1 MTQRMRPLSPHV
13 MIFRWPLNAIM
24 SIMHRIT
31 GVVMTAGGVLLVWW
45 FLAASVSG
53 SYFDAV
59 NGLMTSVVGDLVML
73 GLLAALCHHFC
84 NGIRH
89 LIWDTG
95 RGLGDRD
102 VTLSSRISLGGSVI
116 LFAVIILVG

>member
-1 MTQRMRPLSPHV
+1 MIQPTRPLSPHV
-13 MIFRWPLNAIM
+13 TIFRWPLNAIL

-31 GVVMTAGGVLLVWW
+31 GVVMAGGGVLVVWW
-45 FLAASVSG
+45 FLAASISE
-53 SYFDAV
+53 SYFVVVD
-59 NGLMTSVVGDLVML
+59 GLMTSIVGDLVML

-84 NGIRH
+84 NGVRH

-102 VTLSSRISLGGSVI
+102 ITLSSRISLGGAVSLFVI
-116 LFAVIILVG
+116 IILVS

>member
-1 MTQRMRPLSPHV
+1 
-13 MIFRWPLNAIM
+13 M
-24 SIMHRIT
+24 SILHRIT
-31 GVVMTAGGVLLVWW
+31 GVVMAGGGVLVVWW
-45 FLAASVSG
+45 FLAASVSE
-53 SYFDAV
+53 SYFAV
-59 NGLMTSVVGDLVML
+59 VDGLMTSIVGDLVML

-102 VTLSSRISLGGSVI
+102 IALSSRVSLGGAII
-116 LFAVIILVG
+116 LFVVIILTV

>member
-1 MTQRMRPLSPHV
+1 

-24 SIMHRIT
+24 SILHRIT
-31 GVVMTAGGVLLVWW
+31 GVVMAGGGVLVVWW
-45 FLAASVSG
+45 FLAASVSE
-53 SYFDAV
+53 SYFAV
-59 NGLMTSVVGDLVML
+59 VDGLITSIVGDLVML

-102 VTLSSRISLGGSVI
+102 ITLSSRVSLGGAII
-116 LFAVIILVG
+116 LFVVIILTV

>member
-1 MTQRMRPLSPHV
+1 MTHQARPLSPHV
-13 MIFRWPLNAIM
+13 TIFRWPLNAIM
-24 SIMHRIT
+24 SILHRIT
-31 GVVMTAGGVLLVWW
+31 GVVMAGGGVLVVWW
-45 FLAASVSG
+45 FLAASVSE
-53 SYFDAV
+53 SYFAV
-59 NGLMTSVVGDLVML
+59 VDGLITSIVGDLVML

-102 VTLSSRISLGGSVI
+102 ITLSSRVSLGGAII
-116 LFAVIILVG
+116 LFVVIILTV

>member
-1 MTQRMRPLSPHV
+1 MTHQARPLSPHV
-13 MIFRWPLNAIM
+13 TIFRWPLNAIM
-24 SIMHRIT
+24 SILHRIT
-31 GVVMTAGGVLLVWW
+31 GVVMAGGGVLVVWW
-45 FLAASVSG
+45 FLAASVSE
-53 SYFDAV
+53 SYFAV
-59 NGLMTSVVGDLVML
+59 VDGLMTSIVGDLVML

-102 VTLSSRISLGGSVI
+102 ITLSSRVSLGGAII
-116 LFAVIILVG
+116 LFVVIILTV